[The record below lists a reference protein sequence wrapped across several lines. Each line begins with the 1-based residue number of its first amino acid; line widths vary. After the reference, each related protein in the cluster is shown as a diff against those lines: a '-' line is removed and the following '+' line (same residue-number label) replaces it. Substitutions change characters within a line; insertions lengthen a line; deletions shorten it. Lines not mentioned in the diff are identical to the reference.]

1 MKEYGTNIQKLADCI
16 MAVYDREQR
25 TKQAHVLIELMRQI
39 HPNMREGQDYSKKL
53 WDDLYIITDFELDV
67 DSPFP
72 PPPKEIL
79 GRKPL
84 KVPYMQRDV
93 RFRFYGRNIELLVL
107 KAIAT
112 SDIGER
118 RAFVSYLI
126 KQMKAFYQA
135 WNKETVAMDDI
146 YQHISILSE
155 QRLDMDVEYIKR
167 EGLIDS
173 NPKDGNSRFQRQ
185 PSNNERTNNFR
196 SNNNNRSASSSNTGS
211 ANNRNQNNNPNNN
224 NRNFR
229 NNNTGGN
236 NNPNNNNR
244 KTR

>member
-1 MKEYGTNIQKLADCI
+1 MELYNTQQVNLILKEYGRNIQKLVGDI
-16 MAVYDREQR
+16 IAVEDREKR
-25 TKQAHVLIELMRQI
+25 TRLAHAMIDLMKQISPV
-39 HPNMREGQDYSKKL
+39 PKDYPEYAQKL

-93 RFRFYGRNIELLVL
+93 KFRFYGRNIELLVL

-126 KQMKAFYQA
+126 KQMKAFYQ
-135 WNKETVAMDDI
+135 
-146 YQHISILSE
+146 
-155 QRLDMDVEYIKR
+155 
-167 EGLIDS
+167 
-173 NPKDGNSRFQRQ
+173 
-185 PSNNERTNNFR
+185 
-196 SNNNNRSASSSNTGS
+196 
-211 ANNRNQNNNPNNN
+211 
-224 NRNFR
+224 
-229 NNNTGGN
+229 
-236 NNPNNNNR
+236 
-244 KTR
+244 